1 MQYIVNPE
9 PTLPDYFEF
18 QRSKNVSCLAHV
30 HSYLEIVFVI
40 SGELNLLRES
50 DTFCLQAGTMA
61 IIMPYEIH
69 KYDTQTASE
78 TVIIT
83 CAPEYLSEYGS
94 EMEGKTFDP
103 PHTPTDRTLS
113 DMLSPPSIDIFNS
126 YRLKAL
132 LYYAVSIFTHT
143 GRLVD
148 KKFKNYDT
156 YRFAVRYISEH
167 YTEETLSLETVAERI
182 GITRIHLSR
191 VLNQRHGDGFSGIVN
206 SLRIQYAKRLIEGS
220 ILSLSEIAFQSG
232 FGSIRNFNRIF
243 QKTFGC
249 SPSSIRN
256 RSVSIPE
263 VAFSEKTTLCKTK

>member
-1 MQYIVNPE
+1 MQYVVNPE
-9 PTLPDYFEF
+9 PTLPDYFEY

-30 HSYLEIVFVI
+30 HSYLEIVFVL
-40 SGELNLLRES
+40 SGELTLLRES
-50 DTFCLQAGTMA
+50 DTYCLQAGTMA

-94 EMEGKTFDP
+94 EMDGKTFDL
-103 PHTPTDRTLS
+103 PHAPTDRTLAE
-113 DMLSPPSIDIFNS
+113 MLSQPAENLFNS

-132 LYYAVSIFTHT
+132 LYYAVSIFTQT
-143 GRLVD
+143 GNLVD

-167 YTEETLSLETVAERI
+167 YLDETLSLEAVAHRI

-191 VLNQRHGDGFSGIVN
+191 LLNQRHGDGFSGIVN

-220 ILSLSEIAFQSG
+220 TLSLSEIAFQSG

-249 SPSSIRN
+249 SPTSIRN

-263 VAFSEKTTLCKTK
+263 VAYSEKTVLRSSR

>member
-1 MQYIVNPE
+1 MQYVVNPE
-9 PTLPDYFEF
+9 ATLPDYFEY
-18 QRSKNVSCLAHV
+18 QRSTNVSCLAHV
-30 HSYLEIVFVI
+30 HSYLEFVFVL
-40 SGELNLLRES
+40 SGELTLLRES

-69 KYDTQTASE
+69 KYDTQSASE
-78 TVIIT
+78 AVIIT
-83 CAPEYLSEYGS
+83 CAPEYISEYGS
-94 EMEGKTFDP
+94 EMEGKTFD
-103 PHTPTDRTLS
+103 TPYAQTDRTLS
-113 DMLSPPSIDIFNS
+113 EMLNQPAREFFHS

-132 LYYAVSIFTHT
+132 IYYAVSIFTQT
-143 GRLVD
+143 GKLVD

-156 YRFAVRYISEH
+156 YRLAVRYISEH
-167 YTEETLSLETVAERI
+167 YKEETLSLETVAQQI

-206 SLRIQYAKRLIEGS
+206 SLRIQYAKRLIEQS
-220 ILSLSEIAFQSG
+220 PLSLSEIAFQSG

-249 SPSSIRN
+249 SPTSIRN

-263 VAFSEKTTLCKTK
+263 VAYSEKTALRNSG